1 MTTTPPHI
9 ETPHP
14 VNGIPEAER
23 EQVQHQTSWAVGDA
37 ADSTEILA
45 IQQYTPARTL
55 QILFW
60 VIVALLVGAVTWA
73 AVSPVNISIHAP
85 GMIRPATDLQVFRSP
100 FNALLDSLYVSDNLF
115 VEKGDTLAV
124 FDAGEFTAQRSLN
137 LLEQKHIMGEVG
149 DLKRLLAL
157 LPSQPEPGN
166 VGDRMSASPSFSLQK
181 YFTEYAL
188 IRKDLQILADH
199 YSLLKSKSERTAQ
212 LLKKNFSST
221 EEYESASTEAH
232 LQELKIAQYVQDKEK
247 QFNAHLFELEQQ
259 LSNLRKEAQ
268 TIAERIG
275 KCYLVANVSGAI
287 NGLKIQKAGVFC
299 TAGQEL
305 FAISPEQELH
315 AEVYVNP
322 RDAGLLAENLPVS
335 YYIEAFS
342 YNDWEIVHGR
352 VRSIS
357 RDITLDESTGRPYYK
372 VICTFDRQAL
382 RYKKGK
388 GSTLAVALK
397 KGLPVQ
403 ANIIVGRKKMLEML
417 YDRTVDFLRFD

>member
-1 MTTTPPHI
+1 MTPTPPHI
-9 ETPHP
+9 ETSQPA
-14 VNGIPEAER
+14 NGVAEAER
-23 EQVQHQTSWAVGDA
+23 IQAHTSWAIGDA

-45 IQQYTPARTL
+45 IQRYSPARTL

-60 VIVALLVGAVTWA
+60 VIVALLVGAVIWA
-73 AVSPVNISIHAP
+73 ALSPVNISIHAP

-100 FNALLDSLYVSDNLF
+100 FNALLDSLYVADNLF

-124 FDAGEFTAQRSLN
+124 FDTGEFTAQRSLN
-137 LLEQKHIMGEVG
+137 LLEQKHISEEVG
-149 DLKRLLAL
+149 DIRRLLAQ
-157 LPSQPEPGN
+157 LPAQPEPGT
-166 VGDRMSASPSFSLQK
+166 VGDKMPASPSFGLQK

-188 IRKDLQILADH
+188 IRRDLQILADH

-221 EEYESASTEAH
+221 EEYESASAEAH

-247 QFNAHLFELEQQ
+247 QFSAHLFELEQQ

-275 KCYLVANVSGAI
+275 KCYLVANVSGTI
-287 NGLKIQKAGVFC
+287 NGLKVQKAGVFC

-322 RDAGLLAENLPVS
+322 RNAALLAENLPVS

-352 VRSIS
+352 VRSVS
-357 RDITLDESTGRPYYK
+357 HDITLDENTGQAYYK
-372 VICTFDRQAL
+372 VLCTFDRQAL

-388 GSTLAVALK
+388 GSTLTVALK

-403 ANIIVGRKKMLEML
+403 ANIIVGRKKLLEML
-417 YDRTVDFLRFD
+417 YDRTVDFLHFD